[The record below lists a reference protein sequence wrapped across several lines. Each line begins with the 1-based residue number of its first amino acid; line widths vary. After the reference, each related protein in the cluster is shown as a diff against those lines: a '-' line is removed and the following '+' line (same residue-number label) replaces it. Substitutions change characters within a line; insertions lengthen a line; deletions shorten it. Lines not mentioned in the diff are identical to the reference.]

1 MDRSSGLN
9 IDADASLEDEE
20 EEEGEEEADFACC
33 GESSW
38 RTCRRV
44 LPTSKGVVIMEAMAP
59 ESAPAVKLM
68 RKVEVWFSFWSWVCL
83 VGEGEWRVVSL
94 LRIVS

>member
-9 IDADASLEDEE
+9 SDAASLGDDEE
-20 EEEGEEEADFACC
+20 DDFW
-33 GESSW
+33 GSSW
-38 RTCRRV
+38 RTWRRV

-59 ESAPAVKLM
+59 ERAPAVKLM

-83 VGEGEWRVVSL
+83 VEERAGEWRVVSL